1 MNAEI
6 IQFKKI
12 SKFYNGKEALK
23 NLSFSIKE
31 GKVFG
36 YIGPNGAGKT
46 TTIKIINSL
55 ITDYS
60 GKLMINGLNIPERR
74 YEISKILGYMPQVIA
89 FQDWRT
95 VEHVLKTFGLLSGL
109 EKKAL
114 ERRIGEVL
122 ELVGLGKEK
131 KKKVI
136 HLSGGMNQKLGLAQA
151 LLHSPRIIV
160 LDEPLSGLD
169 PGSRISLKQTIKNLR
184 DKGIT
189 IFFSSHILS
198 DVQDIADKVGVLH
211 NGKLIITGTIEE
223 IKSKYSIRDDIDIS
237 FSKFTG
243 KSSDFDLISGIKR
256 TEKKN
261 DMDFRIILD
270 SSMSYDELVHKI
282 IKFFMGKGCRV
293 KSIKP
298 VTSSLDELFLKII
311 KEEEGA

>member
-23 NLSFSIKE
+23 DLSFSIKE
-31 GKVFG
+31 GEVFG

-60 GKLMINGLNIPERR
+60 GKLMIDGLNIPERR

-122 ELVGLGKEK
+122 ELVGLEKEK
-131 KKKVI
+131 KKKVV

-198 DVQDIADKVGVLH
+198 DVQDIADRVGVLN
-211 NGKLIITGTIEE
+211 NGRLIITGTIEE

-243 KSSDFDLISGIKR
+243 KSSDFDLIPGIKR

-282 IKFFMGKGCRV
+282 IKLFMEKGCRV

-298 VTSSLDELFLKII
+298 VTSSLDELFLKIV
-311 KEEEGA
+311 KEEA